1 MIKMEKRNQDLHTQ
15 HQTAATVSIMV
26 EDIFILGFGG
36 DRTRVTRICFSGQ
49 MKLNVC
55 QMCVVT
61 FLSGLKSVIDI
72 YHTFVLQLV

>member
-1 MIKMEKRNQDLHTQ
+1 
-15 HQTAATVSIMV
+15 MV

>member
-1 MIKMEKRNQDLHTQ
+1 
-15 HQTAATVSIMV
+15 MV

-61 FLSGLKSVIDI
+61 LSGLKSVIDI
-72 YHTFVLQLV
+72 YHIFVLQLV